1 MTIFG
6 DGTQQR
12 AFTHI
17 DDVAPIIAASVDFLA
32 ARKDAMVAARPDATE
47 IGLRPYRPEPAAGLT
62 NPDRYAMKL
71 L

>member
-1 MTIFG
+1 LP
-6 DGTQQR
+6 
-12 AFTHI
+12 
-17 DDVAPIIAASVDFLA
+17 VAAQGSVYLIDFLA